1 MRLGVDYY
9 PEHWERSLW
18 EPDAAMMARCGVTVV
33 RLAEFAWSRLE
44 PEEGVFDFAWLDEAI
59 AVLAAQGIDVVLG
72 TPTACPPLWMFEKHP
87 DIARASWDGARELP
101 GIRGHRCYQSPA
113 FLPYAERMVDR
124 MAEHYRNNA
133 AVIAWQIDNEV
144 EGNFCCCDTCVN
156 AFRTWLREKY
166 GTLEALNRAWHTDV
180 WSGTYTAWSQVRPPL
195 TQYPMTQYNPGLV
208 LDFQRYA
215 AASTARYVHFQRDV
229 IRRHIPKAPITTNT
243 WFCAHMPDFYAMYDG
258 LDFVSYDNYP
268 GTTPSQGR
276 YASHAFHLDMM
287 RGIRRQH
294 FWVMEQLSGMP
305 GCWMPMGRT
314 TFPGMLKGCALQA
327 IAHGADTVVH
337 FRWRSAVG
345 GAEMYWHGLMDQ
357 SNVPGRRLREFAA
370 LGEAVRK
377 LACLEGTTLHADVAL
392 LCSMDS
398 AYGFQSQL
406 QAEGLDYMEQLKA
419 WHQTLTSL
427 GVNVDVISQD
437 ADLTGY
443 QVVIA
448 PSLYV
453 RSPGAVASL
462 HTFAEQGGVV
472 LLTCRSGV
480 KDEYNACVMAPLP
493 GDYSDMTGAVVAEY
507 NVIGRTTQQVL
518 MDGVRYDVQCWCDLL
533 DPHDARVIATYADDF
548 YAGTPA
554 ITSHGYGRGQV
565 WYAGT
570 CGGAPLRRALAVRLL
585 TQAGIPFVRDLP
597 EAVEI
602 TVREGRGHRYT
613 MIFNNGD
620 QPQTLLWQRQE
631 LTLSAFGMVIPELG
645 AEEL

>member
-18 EPDAAMMARCGVTVV
+18 EQDAAMMAECGVKVV

-59 AVLAAQGIDVVLG
+59 AILAAQGMDVVLG
-72 TPTACPPLWMFEKHP
+72 TPTSCPPLWMFEKHP
-87 DIARASWDGARELP
+87 DIAQMAWDGKRELP

-113 FLPYAERMVDR
+113 FLPYAERVVDR

-144 EGNFCCCDTCVN
+144 DGNYCCCDTCVSG
-156 AFRTWLREKY
+156 FRAWLQERY

-180 WSGTYTAWSQVRPPL
+180 WSGTFTAWPQVRPPL
-195 TQYPMTQYNPGLV
+195 TRYPMTQYNPGLV

-215 AASTARYVHFQRDV
+215 AASTTRYVHFQRDV
-229 IRRHIPKAPITTNT
+229 IRRHIPHAQITTNT
-243 WFCAHMPDFYAMYDG
+243 WFCGHMPDFYGMYEG
-258 LDFVSYDNYP
+258 LDFVAYDNYP

-276 YASHAFHLDMM
+276 YGSHAFHLDMM

-314 TFPGMLKGCALQA
+314 TWPGMLKGCALQA

-345 GAEMYWHGLMDQ
+345 GAEMYWHGLLDH
-357 SNVPGRRLREFAA
+357 SNVPGRRYREFAA
-370 LGEAVRK
+370 LGQAVGK
-377 LACLEGTTLHADVAL
+377 LGCLDGTTLHADAAVL
-392 LCSMDS
+392 FSMDS

-406 QAEGLDYMEQLKA
+406 QGEGMDYMEQLKA
-419 WHQTLTSL
+419 WHQALTAL
-427 GVNVDVISQD
+427 GVNVDVVSEE

-443 QVVIA
+443 RVVVA
-448 PSLYV
+448 PNMYV
-453 RSPGAVASL
+453 RSPRAVASL
-462 HTFAEQGGVV
+462 HSFAREGGVV

-480 KDEYNACVMAPLP
+480 KDEHNACVMAPLP

-507 NVIGRTTQQVL
+507 NAIGLTTQHVL
-518 MDGVRYDVQCWCDLL
+518 MDGERYDISRWCDVL
-533 DPHDARVIATYADDF
+533 DPRGAQVIAAYDEDF

-554 ITSHGYGRGQV
+554 VTCHAYGKGQV
-565 WYAGT
+565 WYMGT
-570 CGGAPLRRALAVRLL
+570 YGGAPLCRAIAARML
-585 TQAGIPFVRDLP
+585 TQAGVPFVPDLP
-597 EAVEI
+597 EPVEI
-602 TVREGRGHRYT
+602 TVREGGGRRYT
-613 MIFNNGD
+613 MIFNNGAE
-620 QPQTLLWQRQE
+620 PQTLLWQGE
-631 LTLSAFGMVIPELG
+631 TLTLPPFGMVIPELD
-645 AEEL
+645 AHAL